1 MADYIDKV
9 NFYNEGS
16 GLQKSIPIKDSDTAS
31 KVSSLATKVN
41 TNTTSIKNLQTSVSA
56 FEAELALCKKDFFE
70 GTNVGCVGS
79 GFEYATINAALSAG
93 KTFIFVF
100 PGTYNE
106 QLVLNTGKTICITAA
121 LGLGS
126 VTISGDFLYP
136 NCVVNTKGNVSL
148 KGLKFVNQSV
158 GSYALHS
165 DNGSSYPNDE
175 NILLCEDCYFESGGS
190 SVGLGGSAN
199 SDFKF
204 INCTFYTRSK
214 DASIYLHNNPLKNI
228 ANQKMV
234 FENCYI
240 ISTGGYSV
248 RIDDA
253 AASIGNTGSML
264 NLGFPG
270 TTSEKSNSIQYVQ
283 NTASPGDV
291 RYIPLNAPNIKVMP
305 CSTGTNLLGVS
316 YAEREYTF
324 AYNCVKPSEGNI
336 IFSVPFKDAENY
348 DWTLTDVTIVGVAHI
363 THDCTITSVTDNC
376 ITITSTNP
384 AGAGYSTQITLV
396 GTIKY

>member
-9 NFYNEGS
+9 NFYNEGG
-16 GLQKSIPIKDSDTAS
+16 GLQKSVPIKDSDTAAS
-31 KVSSLATKVN
+31 VASLSTKVSTN
-41 TNTTSIKNLQTSVSA
+41 TNNIDSL
-56 FEAELALCKKDFFE
+56 EAELALCKKEFFE

-106 QLVLNTGKTICITAA
+106 QLVLNTGKTLCITAA

-126 VTISGDFLYP
+126 VTIRGNFSYP
-136 NCVVNTKGNVSL
+136 NCVVITRGNVSL
-148 KGLKFVNQSV
+148 KGLKFVNQNAST
-158 GSYALHS
+158 YALHS
-165 DNGSSYPNDE
+165 DNGSTYPSAE

-204 INCTFYTRSK
+204 INCTFYTRGN
-214 DASIYLHNNPLKNI
+214 DAPIYLHNNPLKNI
-228 ANQKMV
+228 ANQKMI

-240 ISTGGYSV
+240 RSTGGYSV

-283 NTASPGDV
+283 NTSSPVDV

-316 YAEREYTF
+316 YAEREYSF

-348 DWTLTDVTIVGVAHI
+348 DWTLANVTIVGIADI
-363 THDCTITSVTDNC
+363 THDCSITSVTDSC

-384 AGAGYSTQITLV
+384 AGAGYSTQVTLT

>member
-1 MADYIDKV
+1 MEDYIDKV
-9 NFYNEGS
+9 NFYNEGG
-16 GLQKSIPIKDSDTAS
+16 GLQKSVPIKDSDTA
-31 KVSSLATKVN
+31 AN
-41 TNTTSIKNLQTSVSA
+41 VSA
-56 FEAELALCKKDFFE
+56 LEAELALCKKEFFE

-79 GFEYATINAALSAG
+79 GFEQATINAALSAG
-93 KTFIFVF
+93 KTCVFVF

-106 QLVLNTGKTICITAA
+106 QLLLNTGKTICITAA
-121 LGLGS
+121 LGLVS
-126 VTISGDFLYP
+126 VTIRGNFSYP
-136 NCVVNTKGNVSL
+136 NCVVITRGNVSL
-148 KGLKFVNQSV
+148 KGLRFVNQNDST
-158 GSYALHS
+158 YALHS
-165 DNGSSYPNDE
+165 DNGSSYPNAE
-175 NILLCEDCYFESGGS
+175 NILLCEDCYFEAGRS
-190 SVGLGGSAN
+190 SVGLGGSSN
-199 SDFKF
+199 SDFNF
-204 INCTFYTRSK
+204 VNSTFYTRGN
-214 DASIYLHNNPLKNI
+214 DAPIYLHNNPLKNI
-228 ANQKMV
+228 ANQKMG
-234 FENCYI
+234 FKNCYI

-253 AASIGNTGSML
+253 AASIGNTGSIL

-270 TTSEKSNSIQYVQ
+270 TTSEKSNSIQYVK

-291 RYIPLNAPNIKVMP
+291 RYIPLNDPNIKVMP

-348 DWTLTDVTIVGVAHI
+348 DWTLSNVTIVGVADI
-363 THDCTITSVTDNC
+363 TQDCNITSVTDSC